1 MERWKERF
9 AETAFARSADT
20 AHDLKTPLNI
30 AVLNLELLRMRVR
43 KLVPGEEDAK
53 TRDYAKAVELELRR
67 LAAIFDAYFVQT
79 VPPRGDESP
88 TAVDLGPIL
97 MEEAAA
103 RSIPLDFPTGPAR
116 VVAHPSRIGLLA
128 KLFFD
133 GGSKL
138 VEEGS
143 ATAGVRSAGREH
155 AVTLRGRTTVDELE
169 LGKVFKFYYT
179 DASGTP
185 ELSLATARLIAETYG
200 GGMTLSRENDVVVL
214 DLVLPQEEQ

>member
-43 KLVPGEEDAK
+43 KLVPGEEDPK

-79 VPPRGDESP
+79 VPPRGEGSP
-88 TAVDLGPIL
+88 AEVDLAPLL

-103 RSIPLDFPTGPAR
+103 RGVPLDPPAGPVR
-116 VVAHPSRIGLLA
+116 VGGHASRIRLLA

-138 VEEGS
+138 VEQGS
-143 ATAGVRSAGREH
+143 ATAGVRSGAREH
-155 AVTLRGRTTVDELE
+155 AVTLHGRTTVDELE

-200 GGMTLSRENDVVVL
+200 GGLTLSRENDVVVL
-214 DLVLPQEEQ
+214 ELVLPQEEQ